1 LIIDLVN
8 NSVLGFSLLR
18 EARQLLSP
26 GHEVPTPV
34 RSFWHNANPYL
45 CKSLLISTLI
55 LETVRIDKWLWA
67 VRIFKTRNQATEA
80 CRAGKVKLNGQT
92 IKPSHEAKTGEEFSV
107 QIGPLIKTIRVI
119 NLLHNRVSAKLAV
132 DFVEDL
138 TPKEEYERLKMQHE
152 TNYEYRDKG
161 IGRPTKKQ
169 RRLIDK
175 LKKFKHF

>member
-1 LIIDLVN
+1 
-8 NSVLGFSLLR
+8 
-18 EARQLLSP
+18 
-26 GHEVPTPV
+26 
-34 RSFWHNANPYL
+34 
-45 CKSLLISTLI
+45 
-55 LETVRIDKWLWA
+55 
-67 VRIFKTRNQATEA
+67 
-80 CRAGKVKLNGQT
+80 
-92 IKPSHEAKTGEEFSV
+92 V
-107 QIGPLIKTIRVI
+107 QIGPLVKTIRVI